1 MYSGLPEPKDS
12 QTEPKMRQQQRK
24 LQTLRVSNI
33 MHAELLWIELC
44 TDIIGRTKEG
54 YNQKWKEACWN

>member
-1 MYSGLPEPKDS
+1 
-12 QTEPKMRQQQRK
+12 MRQQQRE

-44 TDIIGRTKEG
+44 TDIIGRTKEATIKSG
-54 YNQKWKEACWN
+54 KKNAGISRQRVELEGT